1 MIFQLIRMKLHFNHL
16 LLRALTFRSSTHG
29 FPDKS
34 LFSTGVS
41 VHAPVFYKSSVE
53 AIKDIPSGSKLL
65 VGGFGLCGVPD
76 NLLAGLVRTG
86 VSNLTVVSDSAGTDE
101 HGLGQLVKTRQ
112 IKRILASFI
121 GNNKEF
127 ERQYLQ
133 GEIEVEFT
141 PQGTLAERIRAGGAG
156 IPAFYTSTGVGTMVH
171 KGGSPIKYNT
181 NGTVCTQSQEKEHRE
196 FNKRTFLLEEAIIG
210 DFALVKA
217 KMADKAGNLVFSKT
231 ARNFNPPMCK
241 AAKITIAEVEELVE
255 IGEIPPDRVHVP
267 AIYVQRVVQGEKL
280 IKNIEFSTSTENAS
294 NKTNTD
300 AKTATEHS
308 KEIIARRTACE
319 FKNGMYANL
328 GIGIPTLAVDFIPK
342 NISVFLQS
350 ENGLLGMGPEPAA
363 ADVDADLINAGKK
376 AISCIPGSSFFSS
389 DESFAMIRGGHI
401 DLTVLGGM
409 QVSENGDLANW
420 MVPGRKVR
428 GMGGAMD
435 LVSAPATRVIVTMLH
450 NEKDGSPK
458 ILEMCTL
465 PLTGEHCVD
474 LIITELAVFKLDSQG
489 LTLVELCEDVDLER
503 VRSST
508 GAKFQVASDLKPM
521 EQA

>member
-1 MIFQLIRMKLHFNHL
+1 MY
-16 LLRALTFRSSTHG
+16 S
-29 FPDKS
+29 S
-34 LFSTGVS
+34 LFL
-41 VHAPVFYKSSVE
+41 HNIIHFLFP
-53 AIKDIPSGSKLL
+53 
-65 VGGFGLCGVPD
+65 
-76 NLLAGLVRTG
+76 
-86 VSNLTVVSDSAGTDE
+86 
-101 HGLGQLVKTRQ
+101 
-112 IKRILASFI
+112 
-121 GNNKEF
+121 
-127 ERQYLQ
+127 Q

-255 IGEIPPDRVHVP
+255 IGKIPPDLVHVP

-280 IKNIEFSTSTENAS
+280 IKNIEFSTSAENAS

-300 AKTATEHS
+300 AKTANEHS

-376 AISCIPGSSFFSS
+376 AISCIPGR
-389 DESFAMIRGGHI
+389 MYK
-401 DLTVLGGM
+401 
-409 QVSENGDLANW
+409 VS
-420 MVPGRKVR
+420 
-428 GMGGAMD
+428 
-435 LVSAPATRVIVTMLH
+435 
-450 NEKDGSPK
+450 
-458 ILEMCTL
+458 IL
-465 PLTGEHCVD
+465 
-474 LIITELAVFKLDSQG
+474 
-489 LTLVELCEDVDLER
+489 
-503 VRSST
+503 
-508 GAKFQVASDLKPM
+508 
-521 EQA
+521 